1 MHVNINWFYINGE
14 DDSLTLT
21 HGPWES
27 LSPGTDFN
35 THEGNS
41 IKETVEELMNE
52 GKITSTSS
60 INISEEEGY
69 AVVVSMGALGV
80 VAPIGHPINEEIN
93 NMRKTINKI
102 SKLGN
107 LF

>member
-1 MHVNINWFYINGE
+1 MHVNIDWFDINGE
-14 DDSLTLT
+14 DDSLTLSQ
-21 HGPWES
+21 GI
-27 LSPGTDFN
+27 DFN

-41 IKETVEELMNE
+41 LEEAIKELMME
-52 GKITSTSS
+52 GEINPHSS

-69 AVVVSMGALGV
+69 AVVVSKGALGV